1 VSREVGPPLIQIVI
15 ENPGGAAQVLAVVR
29 NSVSIGRSG
38 DQNDII
44 LADPLVSRKHVRLT
58 KGTDGWTIEDLNS
71 RHGTLLEGRPLHGRA
86 PLALGARFRVGST
99 HLRIQAVVTA
109 ASSTQNLADLHD
121 DVHDH
126 GPELVGVSPA
136 IAEVRKLL
144 AKMAPSTAPVLLLG
158 ESGTGK
164 EIAANLLHR
173 LSPRAHKPFVVV
185 NCPALPGT
193 LVESELFGVEK
204 NVATGVSARP
214 GKLEECDG
222 GTLFLDEIGDLALP
236 VQAMLLRFLQEKTI
250 ERIGGRR
257 SRPLDVRVVAA
268 THHDLPVNV
277 SKGLFRLD
285 LYYRLNALTIVM
297 PPLRERREDI
307 PLLVDHFLDKHTQ
320 GAKSAGRAFQERL
333 QRYDFPG
340 NVRELEALV
349 ARTALLTEG
358 RILQDVM
365 TPAARPGAVIAT
377 EANGVWGEERRRRIE
392 APDVQTGDDEA
403 AARALLA
410 QVLERKAFWELVH
423 EPFLRRRLGA
433 PVVRRLIAMALA
445 DSGDSLRVVASRFGI
460 TSPKEVKKMADF
472 LRNHDLRAGMDDPA
486 VGGVRRGDD

>member
-1 VSREVGPPLIQIVI
+1 MSREVGPPVIQIVI
-15 ENPGGAAQVLAVVR
+15 ENPGGAAQVHAVVR

-44 LADPLVSRKHVRLT
+44 LADPLVSRKHVRLI

-71 RHGTLLEGRPLHGRA
+71 RHGTLLDGRPLHGRA
-86 PLALGARFRVGST
+86 ALALGARFRVGST
-99 HLRIQAVVTA
+99 HLRIEAVVTA
-109 ASSTQNLADLHD
+109 SSSTQKLADLHD
-121 DVHDH
+121 DDK

-136 IAEVRKLL
+136 ITEVRKLL

-164 EIAANLLHR
+164 EIAANLLHH

-268 THHDLPVNV
+268 THHDLPANV
-277 SKGLFRLD
+277 SKGQFRLD

-320 GAKSAGRAFQERL
+320 GGKSAGRAFLEQL
-333 QRYDFPG
+333 QRHDFPG
-340 NVRELEALV
+340 NVRELEALI

-358 RILQDVM
+358 RVLQDVM
-365 TPAARPGAVIAT
+365 TPAPRPGAAIAS
-377 EANGVWGEERRRRIE
+377 EV
-392 APDVQTGDDEA
+392 VGDDEG
-403 AARALLA
+403 AARTLLA
-410 QVLERKAFWELVH
+410 QVLERKAFWGLVH

-445 DSGDSLRVVASRFGI
+445 DSGDSLRVMASRFGI
-460 TSPKEVKKMADF
+460 TSPKEVKKLADF
-472 LRNHDLRAGMDDPA
+472 LRNHDLRAVLDDVA
-486 VGGVRRGDD
+486 AGGVRRSDD